1 MEKALVYSTIPPS
14 KGDKRAAAII
24 AAAGSF
30 TRMGGI
36 QKQLV
41 LLDGIPVIA
50 HTIKAFQ
57 EAENIREIVIVA
69 RAEDF
74 TEFVNICRQ
83 FSFEKVS
90 TVVSGGDT
98 RQQSVFNGIDCVQ
111 DSTKYF
117 AIHDG
122 ARPLV
127 TSRTIDR
134 VVEEAWKYGAAI
146 AAVPCKDTVK
156 QCDDSGFVAGTPDRK
171 SLWIAQTPQVFER
184 ELYLKAAK
192 AAAQN
197 GEDFTDDSQLVER
210 AGVKV
215 SLVESEYENI
225 KITTPGDIAV
235 AQSIFEHRKKS

>member
-1 MEKALVYSTIPPS
+1 MDKVLVYSVTPPLS
-14 KGDKRAAAII
+14 GDKRAAAII

-30 TRMGGI
+30 TRMEGI

-41 LLDGIPVIA
+41 LLDGTPAIA

-57 EAENIREIVIVA
+57 EAENIREIVVVA
-69 RAEDF
+69 RTQDF
-74 TEFVNICRQ
+74 SEIINICRQ
-83 FSFEKVS
+83 YTFDKVS
-90 TVVSGGDT
+90 TVVSGGGT
-98 RQQSVFNGIDCVQ
+98 RQQSVFNGINCAQAD
-111 DSTKYF
+111 TKFF

-134 VVEEAWKYGAAI
+134 VVESAWNTGAAI

-156 QCDDSGFVAGTPDRK
+156 MSDNSGFVAGTPDRK
-171 SLWIAQTPQVFER
+171 NLWIAQTPQVFER
-184 ELYLKAAK
+184 ELYLRAAK

-210 AGVKV
+210 LGVNV
-215 SLVESEYENI
+215 CLVESEYENI

-235 AQSIFEHRKKS
+235 AHSIIEFRKKS